1 MTTMANYRTLAAAM
15 DQRVRQLAAKGVSGS
30 ELLYQMVG
38 HLPDLQKIWD
48 GTNDRQL
55 ATLCEDYPGFYQYA
69 SLMEEAAEAERVN
82 PIQARYKSLPQLDDG
97 LKGKLAELLSGAA
110 TLERR
115 YQSLSTGRGYSQDER
130 DELDRLHEIWLLN
143 REDFIGA
150 LGKAN
155 LPKEVSEFAVPAL
168 EQIAER
174 IGKLKNP
181 VSVQRR

>member
-1 MTTMANYRTLAAAM
+1 MTTMANFRTMAAAM

-30 ELLYQMVG
+30 DLLYQMVG

-48 GTNDRQL
+48 GTNDHQL

-82 PIQARYKSLPQLDDG
+82 PTEAGYKSLPQLDEA
-97 LKGKLAELLSGAA
+97 LKGKLTELLTSAA

-115 YQSLSTGRGYSQDER
+115 YQSLSTSKGASQAEKG
-130 DELDRLHEIWLLN
+130 ELDRLHEIWLLN
-143 REDFIGA
+143 REDFLQA

-155 LPKEVSEFAVPAL
+155 LPRAVSEFAVPAL

-174 IGKLKNP
+174 IEKTKKPL
-181 VSVQRR
+181 SVQRK

>member
-1 MTTMANYRTLAAAM
+1 MTTMAGFRNMAETM
-15 DQRVRQLAAKGVSGS
+15 DQRVRQLAAKGVNGS
-30 ELLYQMVG
+30 ELLHQMVG

-69 SLMEEAAEAERVN
+69 SLMEDAAEAERAN
-82 PIQARYKSLPQLDDG
+82 PTQASYKSLPQLDG
-97 LKGKLAELLSGAA
+97 ELKSKLTELLTGAA

-115 YQSLSTGRGYSQDER
+115 YQSLSTAKGDTPVER
-130 DELDRLHEIWLLN
+130 DELGRLHEIWLLN
-143 REDFIGA
+143 REDFIQS

-155 LPKEVSEFAVPAL
+155 LPKAVSDFAVPAL

-174 IGKLKNP
+174 IDKLKKP
-181 VSVQRR
+181 LSVQRK

>member
-1 MTTMANYRTLAAAM
+1 MTTMTNFRSMAAAM

-69 SLMEEAAEAERVN
+69 SLMEEAAEAERAN
-82 PIQARYKSLPQLDDG
+82 PTQASYKSLPQLDDA
-97 LKGKLAELLSGAA
+97 LKSKLTELLTGAA

-115 YQSLSTGRGYSQDER
+115 CQSLSTAKGDSQVER
-130 DELDRLHEIWLLN
+130 DELGQLHEIWLLN
-143 REDFIGA
+143 REDFIQA
-150 LGKAN
+150 LGEAN
-155 LPKEVSEFAVPAL
+155 LPKAVSEFAVPAL
-168 EQIAER
+168 EQIEER
-174 IGKLKNP
+174 ISKLKKP
-181 VSVQRR
+181 LSGQRK